1 MNSLMDNNE
10 QLPDIPYQAC
20 YQQLLPITA
29 EPESTSASDE
39 HQSNEHVLLSSTNLL
54 SPDIQREAA
63 DYVFQ
68 LKTQSRRLNKM
79 KDDSIFK
86 VNDCCNSANM
96 NTNNKCNGY
105 QGNLLHFSENF
116 LSI

>member
-1 MNSLMDNNE
+1 MNSSMDNNE

-20 YQQLLPITA
+20 YQQLPPMSA
-29 EPESTSASDE
+29 EPETTSASDE

-68 LKTQSRRLNKM
+68 LKTQSQRFNRM
-79 KDDSIFK
+79 KEDSIFK
-86 VNDCCNSANM
+86 VNDCCHSATM
-96 NTNNKCNGY
+96 NISNNCNGY
-105 QGNLLHFSENF
+105 QGNVLKLSKNF
-116 LSI
+116 RSI

>member
-1 MNSLMDNNE
+1 MNSSMDNNE

-20 YQQLLPITA
+20 YQQLPPMSA
-29 EPESTSASDE
+29 EPETTSASDE

-68 LKTQSRRLNKM
+68 LKTRSRRLNSM
-79 KDDSIFK
+79 KDDSTFK
-86 VNDCCNSANM
+86 VNDCCHSATM
-96 NTNNKCNGY
+96 NINNNCNGY
-105 QGNLLHFSENF
+105 QGNLLN
-116 LSI
+116 LSKTFRSF